1 MSSDPPLSMIL
12 FHLNASCI
20 QAWLLNKYL
29 FFIFEHI
36 INVVKKARKNCC
48 QTFILFYHYVTISFH
63 LGDEVK
69 AMLLVSY
76 KTFFMVSRKIKY

>member
-29 FFIFEHI
+29 FFIFEDI

-63 LGDEVK
+63 LGDEVSD
-69 AMLLVSY
+69 AFS
-76 KTFFMVSRKIKY
+76 FAQNIFDGIK